1 VDASGL
7 NGIAVP
13 KRSATVPT
21 LSDSPLEAIRGQCFC
36 VFLRREQGSSDPWK
50 QTHERWALQAAEKL
64 IETAIPDGFVT
75 GHDFSR
81 ADKAHQ
87 INVGL

>member
-1 VDASGL
+1 
-7 NGIAVP
+7 VP
-13 KRSATVPT
+13 QSAQNK
-21 LSDSPLEAIRGQCFC
+21 A
-36 VFLRREQGSSDPWK
+36 
-50 QTHERWALQAAEKL
+50 WALEVAEKL